1 MQKLKKT
8 YKFAIKTALYI
19 TVSTT
24 LLLGVFLF
32 ATGNL
37 TLLILL
43 FAVVCYFVS
52 FFIIQYRAERFI
64 YRRVKKI
71 YDDLTLLESTSL
83 TKKPITT
90 DMATLTKEI
99 DKYARDKKLEI
110 ESLKI
115 REAYRKEFIGNVSHE
130 LKTPLF
136 TVQGYLLTLIDGA
149 INDKKIREKYLN
161 RANKGVERLIY
172 IVKDL
177 DMITKFEAGDLRLNI
192 TTFDIVELIK
202 SVFDLLEMKASKK
215 KITLTFDIDYNKP
228 ILVNADFER
237 IQQVITNLVVNSI
250 KYGREKGTTEISIE
264 NLIKNGVNKEAYQS
278 IGRDLL
284 GKNPEKAKKLLTLAE
299 RSIAMK
305 AKTKPKMDVSSEI
318 KKFRES
324 VRASYLKEKN
334 MVETKNTGRADPI
347 RNIFSE
353 DSGAMTLL
361 RNTDSSKVVF
371 GERWPEFKKL
381 LNHVVSMSKTRNR
394 ETFSL
399 ALRSAEVG
407 AGVAVG
413 AAFSSF
419 GAGLFG
425 AATILTAPI
434 LLYKLA
440 SRPSLVNK
448 YIALDNQLEK
458 AARTMSPEQIPEIL
472 ISNVSKLLSELPEED
487 VLDIRQAV
495 SDPNYNYGN

>member
-19 TVSTT
+19 TFSTT

-37 TLLILL
+37 TYLILL

-264 NLIKNGVNKEAYQS
+264 NLIKNKVIVRITDNGEGIAEANLARVFERFYRVDKSGSRKEGGSGLGLSIVKHIIEAHDEKIYVESELGV
-278 IGRDLL
+278 G
-284 GKNPEKAKKLLTLAE
+284 
-299 RSIAMK
+299 
-305 AKTKPKMDVSSEI
+305 SE
-318 KKFRES
+318 
-324 VRASYLKEKN
+324 
-334 MVETKNTGRADPI
+334 
-347 RNIFSE
+347 FS
-353 DSGAMTLL
+353 
-361 RNTDSSKVVF
+361 
-371 GERWPEFKKL
+371 
-381 LNHVVSMSKTRNR
+381 
-394 ETFSL
+394 FS
-399 ALRSAEVG
+399 
-407 AGVAVG
+407 
-413 AAFSSF
+413 
-419 GAGLFG
+419 
-425 AATILTAPI
+425 
-434 LLYKLA
+434 
-440 SRPSLVNK
+440 
-448 YIALDNQLEK
+448 LEK
-458 AARTMSPEQIPEIL
+458 AE
-472 ISNVSKLLSELPEED
+472 
-487 VLDIRQAV
+487 
-495 SDPNYNYGN
+495 